1 MENYDIIVV
10 GAGHAGC
17 EAALA
22 CARLGHKT
30 LLVTQ
35 SADRIATMSCNPA
48 IGGTAKGHLVKE
60 IDALGGEMGKAID
73 ATGIQ
78 FRVLNRSKGPA
89 IWSSRA
95 QADMNLYASYMKNC
109 VESTANLSLRQDTVT
124 GLCLSQV
131 DGKDVVTGI
140 EGQLFGQTKA
150 AKVILTTGTFLDG
163 KIHVGAS
170 QSSAGRFGDAASIGL
185 AECVKKFGLRIGRMK
200 TGTTPRLDAR
210 TIDWSNL
217 ERQDSDP
224 EIVPFSF
231 SNEKISQKLLP
242 CYITHTNAKT
252 HAIIEKHMH
261 ESPLY
266 SGVITGI
273 GPRYCPSIEDKV
285 VKFPDRKSHQVF
297 LEPQGYNTCEVY
309 PNGISTSL
317 PLDVQIEYVRT
328 IPGLEKAE
336 IIRPGYAIEYDFVD
350 PTELSATLETKKISG
365 LYLAGQI
372 NGTTG
377 YEEAGAQ
384 GLVAGVNAAKACK
397 GQSPW
402 TLSRTEAYI
411 GVLIDDLVTKGTKE
425 PYRMFTSRAEHR
437 LLLRED
443 NADGRLTPKG
453 RELGLVSDADFE
465 LFQVRN
471 QNLQKALD
479 YIRSSTLGEA
489 NIDMTKVLAKDNK
502 GTPLSTVLKRPK
514 VSVESLGILSEFP
527 LMVRKR
533 AEIEIKYE
541 GYISRDVS
549 AKNDVFKLE
558 QIKLPAKINYR
569 EIHGLSNEVKQK
581 LEHHRPDNIGQ
592 ASRIS
597 GITPAATHL
606 LRIWVERNRSTQV
619 DSVTKNQSL

>member
-1 MENYDIIVV
+1 MEMYDVIVV

-22 CARLGHKT
+22 SARLGQKT

-35 SADRIATMSCNPA
+35 SADRIAAMSCNPA

-60 IDALGGEMGKAID
+60 IDALGGEMAKAID

-78 FRVLNRSKGPA
+78 FRILNRSKGPA

-95 QADMNLYASYMKNC
+95 QADMSLYSSYMKNC
-109 VESTANLSLRQDTVT
+109 VESTPNLSLRQDTVV
-124 GLCLSQV
+124 GLVL
-131 DGKDVVTGI
+131 GGPEATPRI
-140 EGQLFGQTKA
+140 EGIHCKIFGTTQ
-150 AKVILTTGTFLDG
+150 AKTVILTTGTFLDG
-163 KIHVGAS
+163 TIHIGDS
-170 QSSAGRFGDAASIGL
+170 QTSAGRFGDSASIGL
-185 AECVKKFGLRIGRMK
+185 AECIRRYGFRVGRMK

-210 TIDWSNL
+210 TICWEGL

-224 EIVPFSF
+224 EMLPFSF
-231 SNEKISQKLLP
+231 STAKIHQRLLP
-242 CYITHTNAKT
+242 CYITHTNERT
-252 HAIIEKHMH
+252 HQVIAKHMH
-261 ESPLY
+261 QSPLY

-285 VKFPDRKSHQVF
+285 VKFPDRKSHQIF
-297 LEPQGYNTCEVY
+297 LEPQGYQTCEIY

-328 IPGLEKAE
+328 IRGLEKAE

-350 PTELSATLETKKISG
+350 PTELKSTLETHKISG
-365 LYLAGQI
+365 LFLAGQI

-377 YEEAGAQ
+377 YEEAAAQ
-384 GLVAGVNAAKACK
+384 GLVAGVNASRACR
-397 GQSPW
+397 QQTPW

-437 LLLRED
+437 LYLRED
-443 NADGRLTPKG
+443 NADSRLTPAG
-453 RELGLVSDADFE
+453 REIGLVNDSDYQ
-465 LFQVRN
+465 LY
-471 QNLQKALD
+471 LQREAQLKRALQH
-479 YIRSSTLGEA
+479 IRTTTLGESA
-489 NIDMTKVLAKDNK
+489 IPQDLYHSKDNR
-502 GTPLSTVLKRPK
+502 GTALQTFLKRPEIK
-514 VSVESLGILSEFP
+514 MKDLDILQEFP
-527 LMVRKR
+527 ANIRRR

-541 GYISRDVS
+541 GYISRDIS
-549 AKNDVFKLE
+549 SKNDTTKLE
-558 QIKLPAKINYR
+558 KIALPTQLNYS
-569 EIHGLSNEVKQK
+569 EIHGLSNEVRQK
-581 LEHHRPDNIGQ
+581 LELHRPENLGQ

-606 LRIWVERNRSTQV
+606 LRIWLERKAQPQHNTP
-619 DSVTKNQSL
+619 